1 MFYYYR
7 VHKEYIMRNRL
18 TRLEKKILESIRDY
32 YGKFSEMPTVRET
45 GKLVGIESPGTV
57 GRYIKS
63 LIHKG
68 YLRREKR
75 IWRGLELVASEDK
88 NSLPL
93 MGKIAAGKPIEAIM
107 GDNQLDPNALLLG
120 DNRYALKVI
129 GDSMVE
135 AGIHN
140 EDWVIIHSQNN
151 AENGQIAVVLIDQE
165 ETTLKYLHHHEDG
178 CIELR
183 PANRTLKPK
192 MYKSKRITIQ
202 GILVGQMRTY

>member
-1 MFYYYR
+1 
-7 VHKEYIMRNRL
+7 
-18 TRLEKKILESIRDY
+18 
-32 YGKFSEMPTVRET
+32 
-45 GKLVGIESPGTV
+45 
-57 GRYIKS
+57 
-63 LIHKG
+63 
-68 YLRREKR
+68 
-75 IWRGLELVASEDK
+75 
-88 NSLPL
+88 
-93 MGKIAAGKPIEAIM
+93 MGKIAAGKPIEAII

-129 GDSMVE
+129 GDSMIE

-183 PANRTLKPK
+183 PANRALKPK
-192 MYKSKRITIQ
+192 KYKSKRITIQ